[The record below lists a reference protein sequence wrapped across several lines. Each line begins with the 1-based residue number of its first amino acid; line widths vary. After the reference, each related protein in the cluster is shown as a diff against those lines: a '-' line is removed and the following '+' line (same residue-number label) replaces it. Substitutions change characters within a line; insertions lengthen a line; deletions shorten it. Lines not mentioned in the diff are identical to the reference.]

1 MSTLKAYWIRK
12 IGINKGAP
20 RIWLDMPGLAEVGL
34 APGAR
39 YDVDLVPHGIR
50 LRRSDAG
57 ARCVSVKKLR
67 SGTAR
72 PIIDLNGRESLKT
85 FDGCG
90 HVRVIVRLD
99 AVYVLSLA
107 SDIARRERLARLRT
121 LLDSGTPLRVA
132 SVSHGVGVLSY
143 AAHEGLRESGVE
155 SRLAVFNEI
164 HTGYAEQSLLF
175 NPASGGAAP
184 LCAPMQELVQDHWTM
199 EHLPKVEVMELGLP
213 CSGASVAG
221 KSKLGL
227 AKMEDHPQVGH
238 LVHAALVLIARLQPA
253 VLVLENVTD
262 YARSASAQ
270 LMRHQLADMGYQI
283 EEFVLKARDFG
294 ALENRIRWALVATT
308 EGVPPLGE
316 LHTWIPAH
324 QVQTPAL
331 ASLLDA
337 VAEDDP
343 SWNAMPYL
351 RDKQERDMAEGK
363 GFLMQVVT
371 AEATAVPTIRKHYN
385 KGGSTDPYLQHPH
398 KPDLLRKFTPGEHA
412 RIKGVPAGLVQGMSA
427 TGAHEALGQGI
438 VVAPFKA
445 LFKRLGECMKLAT
458 APERSTLVPAWA
470 AAEGCVSG

>member
-1 MSTLKAYWIRK
+1 MSTLKAYWIRR

-20 RIWLDMPGLAEVGL
+20 RIWLDMPGLADVGL
-34 APGAR
+34 APGTR

-67 SGTAR
+67 SGSQR

-90 HVRVIVRLD
+90 HVRVIVRVD

-107 SDIARRERLARLRT
+107 SDIARRERVSRLRT
-121 LLDSGTPLRVA
+121 RLDSAAPLRVA
-132 SVSHGVGVLSY
+132 SLSHGVGVLSY
-143 AAHEGLRESGVE
+143 AAHQGLRESGIE
-155 SRLAVFNEI
+155 SSVAIFNEI
-164 HTGYAEQSLLF
+164 HTGYAEQCLLF
-175 NPASGGAAP
+175 NPASLGATP
-184 LCAPMQELVQDHWTM
+184 LCAPMQELVQDHWM
-199 EHLPKVEVMELGLP
+199 LDHLPKVEVMELGLP

-227 AKMEDHPQVGH
+227 TKMEDHPQVGH

-253 VLVLENVTD
+253 VLVLENVSD

-283 EEFVLKARDFG
+283 EEFELKARDFG

-308 EGVPPLGE
+308 VGVPALGE
-316 LHTWIPAH
+316 LHTWSEPHKAD
-324 QVQTPAL
+324 VPAL
-331 ASLLDA
+331 ASLLDPLA
-337 VAEDDP
+337 DDDP

-351 RDKQERDMAEGK
+351 RDKQERDMADGK
-363 GFLMQVVT
+363 GFLMQVVSADST
-371 AEATAVPTIRKHYN
+371 QVPTIRKHYN
-385 KGGSTDPYLQHPH
+385 KGGSTDPYLQHPRQ
-398 KPDLLRKFTPGEHA
+398 PELLRKFTPGEHA
-412 RIKGVPAGLVQGMSA
+412 RIKGVPEGLVQHMCA
-427 TGAHEALGQGI
+427 TSAHEALGQGV

-445 LFKRLGECMKLAT
+445 LFRRVGECLQQA
-458 APERSTLVPAWA
+458 ALPEHVTLVPAWA
-470 AAEGCVSG
+470 AGDGSVSG

>member
-20 RIWLDMPGLAEVGL
+20 RIWLDMPGLADVGL

-67 SGTAR
+67 SGTQR
-72 PIIDLNGRESLKT
+72 PIIDINGRESLKM
-85 FDGCG
+85 FAGCG
-90 HVRVIVRLD
+90 HVRVIVRVD
-99 AVYVLSLA
+99 AVYVLSLS
-107 SDIARRERLARLRT
+107 SDIARRERVSRLRNR
-121 LLDSGTPLRVA
+121 LDCGAPLRVA
-132 SVSHGVGVLSY
+132 SISHGVGVLSY
-143 AAHEGLRESGVE
+143 AAHLGLRESGIE
-155 SRLAVFNEI
+155 SALAVFNEI
-164 HTGYAEQSLLF
+164 HTGYAEQSLLS
-175 NPASGGAAP
+175 NPASKGAAP

-227 AKMEDHPQVGH
+227 AKMEDHPHVGH
-238 LVHAALVLIARLQPA
+238 LVHAALVLIARLQPT

-270 LMRHQLADMGYQI
+270 LMRHQLADMGYRI

-308 EGVPPLGE
+308 DGVPPLGE
-316 LHTWIPAH
+316 LHTWH
-324 QVQTPAL
+324 QPHQAQVPAL
-331 ASLLDA
+331 GSLLDP
-337 VAEDDP
+337 VADDDP
-343 SWNAMPYL
+343 SWSAMSYL
-351 RDKQERDMAEGK
+351 RHKQDRDMASGN
-363 GFLMQVVT
+363 GFLMQVVSAAST
-371 AEATAVPTIRKHYN
+371 QVPTIRKHYN
-385 KGGSTDPYLQHPH
+385 KGGSTDPYLQHPSQ
-398 KPDLLRKFTPGEHA
+398 PELLRKFTPDEHA
-412 RIKGVPAGLVQGMSA
+412 RIKGVPTDLVGGMSA

-445 LFKRLGECMKLAT
+445 LFRRLGACILQA
-458 APERSTLVPAWA
+458 ALPHQAGLVPAWA
-470 AAEGCVSG
+470 AADGCVSG